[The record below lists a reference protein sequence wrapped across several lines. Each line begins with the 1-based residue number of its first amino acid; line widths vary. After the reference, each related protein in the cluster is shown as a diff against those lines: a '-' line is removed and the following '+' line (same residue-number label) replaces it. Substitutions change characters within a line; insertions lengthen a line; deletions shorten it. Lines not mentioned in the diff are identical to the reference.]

1 MRINTLTSLLT
12 EAKLADPQAYWRR
25 LRGRVGELIFLSAVI
40 PTIGTVSGRALPLM
54 MALLRFAA
62 DRFFLIVSLGLM
74 IMRLVVGNFVQSA
87 KTGKVLNLSS
97 PVVILLVL
105 GAAYRGSPTR
115 FSVFRCWS

>member
-1 MRINTLTSLLT
+1 
-12 EAKLADPQAYWRR
+12 
-25 LRGRVGELIFLSAVI
+25 
-40 PTIGTVSGRALPLM
+40 